1 MYNRILK
8 RPMFKRGGSSYQS
21 QGTGITSPYDTPRKN
36 YQTGSWGEWEEK
48 TRKAT
53 KDPRGDFSYAAQGFS
68 HLGDPYKESG
78 EAKMISEMLHQGAG
92 AVRASKEK
100 ATDLERSGELAILQ
114 SQGDRILAEETHKK
128 QKELAQIKAANLLN
142 KDFSP
147 SRSIQELQKDIFKQA
162 DDFSFEKQ
170 NSFGLAQGMYYI
182 SKLLEANPSE
192 QVDIISIWSPQ
203 DNEGKVFGFD
213 ETKLVADKVWW
224 DPKMKRWAVFGDT
237 DGDGYANGAPQYFG
251 SYNDA
256 SVALVKGI
264 STTDTTNNADNSDA
278 SGALTENID
287 LVEKIT
293 DDLTEFDFNDKGAIL
308 DEAAKLNITIV
319 EKQPGDAK
327 NWRSDLGEN
336 EMTLIEFTEILKR
349 KQFKDKYANIKGKN
363 TGNISVAQKAT
374 GGRVGYEE
382 GTPDPE
388 IKELDML
395 TNWWKENLS
404 GWNKNEG

>member
-8 RPMFKRGGSSYQS
+8 RPMFKRGGSSFQA
-21 QGTGITSPYDTPRKN
+21 QGTGITSPYDTPRKKYN
-36 YQTGSWGEWEEK
+36 IGSWGEWEDA

-114 SQGDRILAEETHKK
+114 SKGDRILAEETHKK

-142 KDFSP
+142 KDYSP
-147 SRSIQELQKDIFKQA
+147 SRSIQELQKEIFKQS

-213 ETKLVADKVWW
+213 ETKLVVDKVWW

-251 SYNDA
+251 SYNEA
-256 SVALVKGI
+256 SIALVKGI
-264 STTDTTNNADNSDA
+264 STTNTTNNADNP
-278 SGALTENID
+278 N
-287 LVEKIT
+287 
-293 DDLTEFDFNDKGAIL
+293 
-308 DEAAKLNITIV
+308 
-319 EKQPGDAK
+319 
-327 NWRSDLGEN
+327 
-336 EMTLIEFTEILKR
+336 
-349 KQFKDKYANIKGKN
+349 NIKTVNEKGEPIKKSYTQKDYDESIV
-363 TGNISVAQKAT
+363 TGEQVVDVITNPKTWEGTVGGDTRGYGVNQNIAQKAT

>member
-1 MYNRILK
+1 
-8 RPMFKRGGSSYQS
+8 MFKRGGSSFQS
-21 QGTGITSPYDTPRKN
+21 QGTGITSPYDTPRRGLVQQPGG
-36 YQTGSWGEWEEK
+36 YAGLPTWADWETK
-48 TRKAT
+48 TRETT
-53 KDPRGDFSYAAQGFS
+53 KDPRGDFSYAAEGFS

-78 EAKMISEMLHQGAG
+78 EAKTIGEMLFAG
-92 AVRASKEK
+92 AQGVRASKEK

-213 ETKLVADKVWW
+213 ETKLVVDKVWW

-237 DGDGYANGAPQYFG
+237 DGDGYANGAPLYFLLRLHWHQN
-251 SYNDA
+251 YQHY
-256 SVALVKGI
+256 L
-264 STTDTTNNADNSDA
+264 
-278 SGALTENID
+278 LY
-287 LVEKIT
+287 L
-293 DDLTEFDFNDKGAIL
+293 
-308 DEAAKLNITIV
+308 
-319 EKQPGDAK
+319 
-327 NWRSDLGEN
+327 
-336 EMTLIEFTEILKR
+336 
-349 KQFKDKYANIKGKN
+349 
-363 TGNISVAQKAT
+363 
-374 GGRVGYEE
+374 
-382 GTPDPE
+382 
-388 IKELDML
+388 
-395 TNWWKENLS
+395 
-404 GWNKNEG
+404 

>member
-1 MYNRILK
+1 
-8 RPMFKRGGSSYQS
+8 MFKRGGSSFQS
-21 QGTGITSPYDTPRKN
+21 QGTGITSPYDTPRRGLVQQPGG
-36 YQTGSWGEWEEK
+36 YAGTLPTWADWEAK
-48 TRKAT
+48 TRETT
-53 KDPRGDFSYAAQGFS
+53 KDPRGDFSYAAEGFS

-92 AVRASKEK
+92 AVRTSKEK

-114 SQGDRILAEETHKK
+114 SKGDRILAEETHKK

-192 QVDIISIWSPQ
+192 QVDVISIWTPQ

-213 ETKLVADKVWW
+213 ETKLVVDKVWW

-278 SGALTENID
+278 NGTSTENID

-293 DDLTEFDFNDKGAIL
+293 DNLTEFDFNDKGAIL
-308 DEAAKLNITIV
+308 DEAAKLNIKIV
-319 EKQPGDAK
+319 EKPAGGSK
-327 NWRSDLGEN
+327 NWKNYIDEN
-336 EMTLIEFTEILKR
+336 EMTLFDFTEILKR
-349 KQFKDKYANIKGKN
+349 KHFKDKYANIKGGNQRGN
-363 TGNISVAQKAT
+363 TSVAQKAT
-374 GGRVGYEE
+374 GGRVGYED
-382 GTPDPE
+382 GTPDPDV
-388 IKELDML
+388 KELDML
-395 TNWWKENLS
+395 TNWWKKEFGNIS
-404 GWNKNEG
+404 Q

>member
-8 RPMFKRGGSSYQS
+8 RPMFKRGGSSFQA
-21 QGTGITSPYDTPRKN
+21 QGTGITSPYDTPRRGLVQQPGG
-36 YQTGSWGEWEEK
+36 YAGLPTWADWETK
-48 TRKAT
+48 TRETT

-78 EAKMISEMLHQGAG
+78 EAKMISEMLFEGAG
-92 AVRASKEK
+92 GVRASKEK

-182 SKLLEANPSE
+182 SKLLEANASE

-213 ETKLVADKVWW
+213 ETKLVVDKVWW

-256 SVALVKGI
+256 SIALVKGI
-264 STTDTTNNADNSDA
+264 STTDTTNNAD
-278 SGALTENID
+278 TPKNITTVNKKGEPIKKSYTQKD
-287 LVEKIT
+287 YDESIVTGEQVVDVIT
-293 DDLTEFDFNDKGAIL
+293 DPKTWEG
-308 DEAAKLNITIV
+308 TV
-319 EKQPGDAK
+319 GGDARGWGK
-327 NWRSDLGEN
+327 K
-336 EMTLIEFTEILKR
+336 TE
-349 KQFKDKYANIKGKN
+349 
-363 TGNISVAQKAT
+363 VAQKAT

-404 GWNKNEG
+404 GWNKNEGQQRT

>member
-1 MYNRILK
+1 
-8 RPMFKRGGSSYQS
+8 MFKRGGSSFQA
-21 QGTGITSPYDTPRKN
+21 QGTGITSPYDTPRRGLVQQPGG
-36 YQTGSWGEWEEK
+36 YAGLPTWADWETK
-48 TRKAT
+48 TRETT

-78 EAKMISEMLHQGAG
+78 EAKMISEMLFEGAG
-92 AVRASKEK
+92 GVRASKEK

-142 KDFSP
+142 KDYSP
-147 SRSIQELQKDIFKQA
+147 SRSIQELQKEIFKQS

-192 QVDIISIWSPQ
+192 QVDIISIFSPQ

-213 ETKLVADKVWW
+213 ETKLVVDKVWW

-237 DGDGYANGAPQYFG
+237 DGDGYANGKPQYFG

-256 SVALVKGI
+256 SIALVKGI
-264 STTDTTNNADNSDA
+264 STTDTTNNADKP
-278 SGALTENID
+278 TNIKT
-287 LVEKIT
+287 VNEKGEPIVT
-293 DDLTEFDFNDKGAIL
+293 DDKESKWKFFSESQQKKI
-308 DEAAKLNITIV
+308 DEWQA
-319 EKQPGDAK
+319 QP
-327 NWRSDLGEN
+327 STLGEADIN
-336 EMTLIEFTEILKR
+336 LDIEEKNRLNT
-349 KQFKDKYANIKGKN
+349 NI
-363 TGNISVAQKAT
+363 AQKAT

-395 TNWWKENLS
+395 TNWWKENLG